1 MDIFRQYVQFDS
13 KRQWGENTVMND
25 RDRNIAE
32 AAQCLFARYGVGKT
46 TMNDI
51 AREAGIARQT
61 LYNAFPNKNEV
72 LRASVRISIAQ
83 TSNVIK
89 AAWENEVSFD
99 GKLDQFF
106 INGPLCW
113 YDMVASTPD
122 VSELVDGIHSVAADE
137 MKQAGDDWVVVIADL
152 IKTHSS
158 YQGDALAL
166 AEFIYSTA
174 MNAKLGVEDRNR
186 LVMRLDVLKQSIM
199 ALLGDSLHAN

>member
-1 MDIFRQYVQFDS
+1 MDIFRIYEQFNS
-13 KRQWGENTVMND
+13 KRQWVENTVMND

-99 GKLDQFF
+99 GKLDQFL

-122 VSELVDGIHSVAADE
+122 IAELVDGIHSVAADE

-158 YQGDALAL
+158 YQGDTLAL

-174 MNAKLGVEDRNR
+174 MNAKLGVEHRNR
-186 LVMRLDVLKQSIM
+186 LVMRLEVLKQSTM